1 MLLLLLEVVS
11 QHCLLG
17 IFISALQ
24 ASSGRIQAQNER
36 APGLLTTAQHT
47 CVQFRACEPCR
58 WGGGAYPYRHAVVRF
73 LKLHNCL

>member
-1 MLLLLLEVVS
+1 MLLLLLVVS
-11 QHCLLG
+11 QHYLLG

-36 APGLLTTAQHT
+36 APGPLATAQQS
-47 CVQFRACEPCR
+47 CVQFRACEPCQ
-58 WGGGAYPYRHAVVRF
+58 GGGRTYPYRHAVVRF